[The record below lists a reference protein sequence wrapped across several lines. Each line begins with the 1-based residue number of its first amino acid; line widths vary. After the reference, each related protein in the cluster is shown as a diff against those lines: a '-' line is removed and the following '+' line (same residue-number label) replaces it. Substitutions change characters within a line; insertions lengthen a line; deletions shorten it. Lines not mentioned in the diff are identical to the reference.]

1 MPEALGILGVD
12 GGKIVFLIFVIGV
25 VAHKFMGV

>member
-12 GGKIVFLIFVIGV
+12 SGESILLLFFFFV
-25 VAHKFMGV
+25 VAHKFMGL